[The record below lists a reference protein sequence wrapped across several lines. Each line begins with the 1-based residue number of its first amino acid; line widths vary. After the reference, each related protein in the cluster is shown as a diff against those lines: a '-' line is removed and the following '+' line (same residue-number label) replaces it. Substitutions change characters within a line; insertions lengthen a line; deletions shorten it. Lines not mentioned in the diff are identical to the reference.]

1 MSPNL
6 EDEGQLNNSLET
18 VWSTF
23 QLPIP
28 IISKETYI
36 NDGPYDEWLFQA
48 LDLLRLLHTMNEQ
61 FNTQYTNAAQSNSI
75 SQRMKSQM
83 KLACT
88 LLEKVECTFP
98 SLSQQQLAN
107 ESNKTDV
114 MLQNNHMFQE
124 NAHNLMQTLQHD
136 TNDTCTRFQHW
147 LDRHCNSQQQEER
160 DLIYDMFLS
169 TEDAYDNHHESSE
182 ELLDD
187 KFSDDGIIDVEDSSG
202 SGQQQSQTQQ
212 YQKQQPIRKQPPSA
226 TTSRQEMDPTKL
238 QKQQQELLEA
248 ELSDMAKH
256 LKNSTLAMNAT
267 LQTQT
272 KDLDDMEVLAQTNLD
287 QVTDTA
293 KDVESRLKRNKGW
306 KKRVATWSLIGT
318 VIGMWILCFM
328 IMRTVPKRQI
338 RETQFWSKSKVGL
351 QKVRDR
357 TIIFWDKIKPTMPPD
372 EDEEYED
379 EYDDEYG
386 GPQSDHGIQEE
397 EEEEVV
403 DKEKWVVWD
412 SEDEYWYQQQKKK
425 AQKEAECEVL
435 ADGTQ
440 ICQETKEAETNS
452 FATENTCI
460 PISNGMLKEQ
470 SKLDTILF
478 ASEDTSREIYT
489 IPLKKGSTE
498 RVKLEAQ
505 MAKYDK
511 ELSKQK
517 AIFEIE
523 YDKAL
528 SEFWTNRAN
537 KVLARDQNRAMNSVP
552 FCTKNGRSYEDQVMM
567 DRESYRRKLE
577 KERLHKQQQKMEA
590 EEEEARRKMKELEQQ
605 QQKQQQQQQ
614 AQRQR
619 IDEQAKLE
627 KAEKDRIK
635 QANMDAEN
643 NRQADEAARRLEAEN
658 ERLEAEKKEAK
669 RREKERI
676 ERVEIER
683 LEKERLAEEA
693 RLVELEKV
701 EQQKR
706 ELKRVLEQAKA
717 DANKATTL
725 ASQMAEDGPG
735 FVANDVRAAA
745 SDMNKNDL
753 LAYYIASTP
762 EWIDASDRRGW
773 RPIHES
779 ARAGNLIGIELLV
792 SAGCDLSSRTGRTG
806 NGGTALWWAI
816 QRFGEDHSVVHLLRS
831 HGALDIGPEI

>member
-6 EDEGQLNNSLET
+6 EDEGQSNNLET

-28 IISKETYI
+28 IISKDTYI

-98 SLSQQQLAN
+98 SLSQQQLAR
-107 ESNKTDV
+107 ESNKADV

-124 NAHNLMQTLQHD
+124 NAHHLLQKLQHD
-136 TNDTCTRFQHW
+136 TNDTCARFQQW
-147 LDRHCNSQQQEER
+147 FDRHCSSQQQEER

-187 KFSDDGIIDVEDSSG
+187 EFSDDGIIDVEDSSG

-212 YQKQQPIRKQPPSA
+212 YQKQQSIRKQPPS
-226 TTSRQEMDPTKL
+226 TSRQEMDPTEL

-287 QVTDTA
+287 QVTDTT
-293 KDVESRLKRNKGW
+293 KDVEKRLKRNKGW
-306 KKRVATWSLIGT
+306 KKRIATWSLIGT

-338 RETQFWSKSKVGL
+338 RETQFWTKSKVGL
-351 QKVRDR
+351 QKAWDR
-357 TIIFWDKIKPTMPPD
+357 TIIFWDKIKPTMPL
-372 EDEEYED
+372 EEEEYDD
-379 EYDDEYG
+379 EYYDEYG
-386 GPQSDHGIQEE
+386 GPQTDYDIQEEMAE

-412 SEDEYWYQQQKKK
+412 SDDEYWYQQQKKK
-425 AQKEAECEVL
+425 AHTEAECEVL
-435 ADGTQ
+435 SDGTQ

-460 PISNGMLKEQ
+460 PISDGMLKEQ

-478 ASEDTSREIYT
+478 ASEDISREIYT

-537 KVLARDQNRAMNSVP
+537 KVLARDRNRAMNSAP
-552 FCTKNGRSYEDQVMM
+552 FCTKSGRSYEDQVLM
-567 DRESYRRKLE
+567 DRESHRRELE
-577 KERLHKQQQKMEA
+577 KERLQKQQQKMEA
-590 EEEEARRKMKELEQQ
+590 EEEETRRKMKEMEQQ
-605 QQKQQQQQQ
+605 QQ
-614 AQRQR
+614 AERQR

-627 KAEKDRIK
+627 KAEKERIK
-635 QANMDAEN
+635 QAKIDAEN
-643 NRQADEAARRLEAEN
+643 KRQADEVARRLEAEN

-683 LEKERLAEEA
+683 LEEERLAEET
-693 RLVELEKV
+693 RQVELEKV
-701 EQQKR
+701 EQQQR

-779 ARAGNLIGIELLV
+779 ARAGNLAGIELLI